1 MTIPTQKP
9 STPKTV
15 LLVDDSAYW
24 TDTIA
29 DGLRR
34 EGYAVSVLYDG
45 LAAVERLRKSP
56 PDILITEYFLANLDG
71 GELCQ
76 LAKRVRFTPPITT
89 IILTGCADRKQSRV
103 PSPHADAVIAKNAT
117 QIVFEDLRRALGE
130 LSRSLPPDAD

>member
-1 MTIPTQKP
+1 MTLPITKL
-9 STPKTV
+9 SSPKTV

-34 EGYAVSVLYDG
+34 EGYVVSVLYDG

-56 PDILITEYFLANLDG
+56 PDILITDYFLANLDG
-71 GELCQ
+71 GKLCQ
-76 LAKRVRFTPPITT
+76 LAKLVPVNPPITT
-89 IILTGCADRKQSRV
+89 IILTGGADRKQTRV
-103 PSPHADAVIAKNAT
+103 PSRHADAVIAKNAT

-130 LSRSLPPDAD
+130 LSRSLPPAAD